1 MRVSRML
8 ESFSE
13 EISHMSKTDE
23 DHIAEI
29 GRKQDV
35 IGWVF
40 STWWGTG
47 LPRGCLEVK
56 RYSSFAQWPNS
67 EWTVV
72 KTCSEVGGTVG

>member
-35 IGWVF
+35 IGWVLLYVV
-40 STWWGTG
+40 GNG
-47 LPRGCLEVK
+47 LAKGVFR
-56 RYSSFAQWPNS
+56 S
-67 EWTVV
+67 EAVFFV
-72 KTCSEVGGTVG
+72 CAMAKL